1 MEATNIFR
9 LFTDGDQFKNVNR
22 ALVPGK
28 IVKQLAKF
36 FVALFFYLS
45 ANIILSLLFNG
56 VHINCYIVFEAVAQG
71 LRMFVAQGLGMVCSL
86 VTNSAFYAL
95 ITLAGIVGFGFV
107 FVARIVESCGHGA
120 HVANDRRCDNVKT
133 GRRASISNYKYH
145 IQFLS

>member
-1 MEATNIFR
+1 METTNIFR

-71 LRMFVAQGLGMVCSL
+71 LRLFVAQGIRLLCSL
-86 VTNSAFYAL
+86 VTNSVFYAL
-95 ITLAGIVGFGFV
+95 ITIAGIVGFGFV
-107 FVARIVESCGHGA
+107 FVARIAESDAHDA
-120 HVANDRRCDNVKT
+120 HVTNSGCDGNVKT
-133 GRRASISNYKYH
+133 CSRPSVSSYKYH